1 MELKVLYFGMIAE
14 ITKKREEILP
24 VREQCNLNELRDM
37 LISKYQELGS
47 LSFKI
52 AIDKKISKD
61 IIVLQSTNEIAL
73 LPPFSG
79 G

>member
-14 ITKKREEILP
+14 ITNCQEEMIFL
-24 VREQCNLNELRDM
+24 EQGSNVDQLENLLKD
-37 LISKYQELGS
+37 KYRKLQD

-52 AIDKKISKD
+52 AIDKEIKSN
-61 IIVLQSTNEIAL
+61 IVLLNTKNEIAL